1 MKGNKNAATDVM
13 EHFDIAIIGAGP
25 AGLSAAAKAAE
36 YDLDIRAANAEHQPS
51 HILIEGSPLH
61 ANTIQRYQK
70 GKHVMDEPGYLD
82 LRSPLE
88 FTASKREHILG
99 SWEQGI
105 SDTGINFRPDCEV
118 IKISKSAEHFEI
130 CCADGS
136 TISANNI
143 VLAIGTQGNPRRLGI
158 DGDNTHFVQYQLDD
172 PDDYHNEDIIV
183 VGAGDAAIENAL
195 ALAKH
200 NRVVIINRKSEFT
213 RAKQGNLDNVLE
225 AINDRN
231 MDFSCRYDASVKS
244 LSIPEHGAAGT
255 VILNTARGDETLP
268 CHRIIARLGSIP
280 PRKFVENCGI
290 SLPNDDPEAIPELDG
305 QYQSNV
311 KGLYIIGALAGYP
324 LIKQGMNQGFDV
336 IEYIKGNP
344 VKPVDHPLLALKF
357 ALLPYVADVDD
368 ILALYQQRVPMFSR
382 MNALAF
388 RELIMESNIS
398 YCVAD
403 DQQLS
408 KLQRQG
414 VEVSQQRRSDV
425 ELARSAD
432 IQRRKSAG
440 LATKHLGPISQPI
453 ITMVAKSGDFI
464 YRHNDYSNTFF
475 TIIEGQV
482 TLSSA
487 EGSDTTLGAGQF
499 FGEMSLLS
507 GRPRIGNAVASND
520 TILIET
526 PRRTMA
532 KLMAANDEVAKGIET
547 VFLQRTL
554 QQFFTPKDSYVELR
568 DIAKSVTTSD
578 FNTGKHIYKEGD
590 GGEHLYLIRS
600 GTIALSR
607 LENGRE
613 IAIGQLHSGQ
623 IFGQMALMGDATRR
637 ESAYAAVRSE
647 VIKISRQP
655 FLALLKKSPESI
667 SKLQTETSKQ
677 LKSTAEMAALPEQA
691 SLMSFLLA
699 QGTGEGT
706 NVLLIDENLCI
717 GCDNCETACAETHK
731 GISRLDRK
739 AGVRFANINLP
750 IACRHCEQPHCMKEC
765 PPNAIH
771 RESSGEVYIND
782 TCIGCGNCETNCP
795 YNVIKMSYQLPEK
808 PPFLSWLFGG
818 AGPGPGEDKNAT
830 PSNAAKEIGKKAVKC
845 DACVDRPAGPAC
857 VQYCPTGAAQRM
869 GPADFINVLNLR

>member
-1 MKGNKNAATDVM
+1 MAENVK
-13 EHFDIAIIGAGP
+13 EHFDIAVIGAGP

-36 YDLDIRAANAEHQPS
+36 YDLDARAANPDHTPS

-88 FTASKREHILG
+88 FAAGKREQILK
-99 SWEQGI
+99 SWDQGI
-105 SDTGINFRPDCEV
+105 SETGINFRANCEV
-118 IKISKSAEHFEI
+118 TKITGSRGNFEI
-130 CCADGS
+130 HCADGN
-136 TISANNI
+136 TISANNV
-143 VLAIGTQGNPRRLGI
+143 VLSIGTQGNPRRLGV
-158 DGDNTHFVQYQLDD
+158 DGDNSHFVQYQLDD
-172 PDDYHNEDIIV
+172 PDEYHDEDIIV

-195 ALAKH
+195 ALAKN
-200 NRVVIINRKSEFT
+200 NRVVIVNRKNEFT

-231 MDFSCRYDASVKS
+231 MAFSCRYDASVKS
-244 LSIPEHGAAGT
+244 LSVPPPGSVGT
-255 VILNTARGDETLP
+255 VVLNTARGDETLP
-268 CHRIIARLGSIP
+268 CHRVIARLGSIP
-280 PRKFVENCGI
+280 PRQFVESCGI
-290 SLPNDDPEAIPELDG
+290 ALPNKDPEAIPELDG
-305 QYQSNV
+305 QYQCNV
-311 KGLYIIGALAGYP
+311 PGLYIIGALAGYP
-324 LIKQGMNQGFDV
+324 LIKQGMNQGYDV
-336 IEYIKGNP
+336 IEYIKGKA

-357 ALLPYVADVDD
+357 SLLPYLADVDD

-388 RELIMESNIS
+388 RELIMESDIR
-398 YCVAD
+398 YCVSDA
-403 DQQLS
+403 QQLNS
-408 KLQRQG
+408 LQSQG
-414 VEVSQQRRSDV
+414 ASISQERIRDIES
-425 ELARSAD
+425 ARSAD
-432 IQRRKSAG
+432 IQRRQSAG
-440 LATKHLGPISQPI
+440 LAIKPVTPISPPV
-453 ITMVAKSGDFI
+453 ITKLLRSGDFI
-464 YRHNDYSNTFF
+464 YRHNDYSNSFF

-487 EGSDTTLGAGQF
+487 EGSDTILGPGQF

-554 QQFFTPKDSYVELR
+554 QQFFTPQGSYVDLR
-568 DIAKSVTTSD
+568 DIAKQVKTSH
-578 FNTGKHIYKEGD
+578 FNTGKYIYKED
-590 GGEHLYLIRS
+590 DAGEHLYLIRS

-607 LENGRE
+607 LENGKE

-623 IFGQMALMGDATRR
+623 IFGQMALMGDPTRR

-647 VIKISRQP
+647 VIEISRQP
-655 FLALLKKSPESI
+655 FLALLSKSPESI
-667 SKLQTETSKQ
+667 TRLQTETSKQ
-677 LKSTAEMAALPEQA
+677 LKSTAELAALPEQA

-706 NVLLIDENLCI
+706 NVLLIDENLCV

-782 TCIGCGNCETNCP
+782 SCIGCGNCETNCP
-795 YNVIKMSYQLPEK
+795 YGVIKLSYQLPEK

-818 AGPGPGEDKNAT
+818 VGPGPGEDKNAT
-830 PSNAAKEIGKKAVKC
+830 PSNMAKEIGKKAVKC

-869 GPADFINVLNLR
+869 EPAEFINVLNLR